1 MMKKSPENAP
11 LKDAGSTA
19 EAAPLRQGSEGQA
32 VEVWLKITLNGA
44 LIGDAH
50 HAEGKRLKL
59 PKAVA
64 DECVSQGLG
73 VLDGVA
79 L

>member
-1 MMKKSPENAP
+1 MKREAVETPQK
-11 LKDAGSTA
+11 
-19 EAAPLRQGSEGQA
+19 EAATAAEKP
-32 VEVWLKITLNGA
+32 VEVWFKVTKHAA

-50 HAEGKRLKL
+50 HAEGKRMKL

-64 DECVSQGLG
+64 EECVSQGLG

-79 L
+79 I

>member
-1 MMKKSPENAP
+1 MKKTTAETP
-11 LKDAGSTA
+11 LKSAGSPA
-19 EAAPLRQGSEGQA
+19 EKP
-32 VEVWLKITLNGA
+32 VEVWFRVTQHAA

-50 HAEGKRLKL
+50 HAEGKRMKL

-64 DECVSQGLG
+64 EECVSQGLG

-79 L
+79 I

>member
-1 MMKKSPENAP
+1 MKDKVKGTAVGPVQ
-11 LKDAGSTA
+11 DAGSTA
-19 EAAPLRQGSEGQA
+19 EAG

>member
-1 MMKKSPENAP
+1 MKKDAVEKPV
-11 LKDAGSTA
+11 KDAGSPA
-19 EAAPLRQGSEGQA
+19 EKP
-32 VEVWLKITLNGA
+32 VEVWFKVTQHAA
-44 LIGDAH
+44 LIGDCH
-50 HAEGKRLKL
+50 HAAGKRMKL

-64 DECVSQGLG
+64 EECVSQGLG

>member
-1 MMKKSPENAP
+1 MKNTTAETP
-11 LKDAGSTA
+11 LKDASSPA
-19 EAAPLRQGSEGQA
+19 EKPL
-32 VEVWLKITLNGA
+32 EVWFKVTQHAA

-50 HAEGKRLKL
+50 HAAGKRMKL

-64 DECVSQGLG
+64 EECVSQGLG

-79 L
+79 I